1 MGELRRRK
9 CGSDPPRPDVIRD
22 STGETTPNFR
32 DMPPLVDSTV
42 AAVDDSI
49 AGGGESWQC
58 RRPPMHFYLCLRRI
72 VIVMQ
77 SFARSVG
84 CTALALLFLA
94 QLGTAEDK
102 PLNKLSPEEEKAGF
116 KLLFDG
122 KTTDGWRGYKMK
134 EMPSGWKVIDG
145 VLTRVTGGA
154 GGKGAGGGD
163 DIITNDQYG
172 DFELRLEW
180 RVAKG
185 VNSGILYRAI
195 EDAATSWHVAPEMQ
209 VLDNEGWH
217 DKNKMHQAGALYDLY
232 APSRNSARDPGEWNE
247 VKLVA
252 KGNHVEHWLN
262 GDKVVEYE
270 LDSDDW
276 KERVAKSKFR
286 DHEKFA
292 KAKKGHIV
300 LQDHSGKIEYRNV
313 RLREIKE

>member
-1 MGELRRRK
+1 MREAGRK
-9 CGSDPPRPDVIRD
+9 GAEKSGNWKV
-22 STGETTPNFR
+22 
-32 DMPPLVDSTV
+32 
-42 AAVDDSI
+42 DSI
-49 AGGGESWQC
+49 AGALDDSVAGGSGLDQC
-58 RRPPMHFYLCLRRI
+58 RLLPVYSHLGSRRI
-72 VIVMQ
+72 VVMTCL
-77 SFARSVG
+77 FVRSVSFM
-84 CTALALLFLA
+84 AIALLFIVRVGA
-94 QLGTAEDK
+94 AEDK
-102 PLNKLSPEEEKAGF
+102 PLNKLSAEEEKAGF

-122 KTTDGWRGYKMK
+122 KSTDGWRGYKMK
-134 EMPSGWKVIDG
+134 EMPSGWKVING

-163 DIITNDQYG
+163 DIITKDQYA

-232 APSRNSARDPGEWNE
+232 EPAKNAARDPGEWNE

-262 GDKVVEYE
+262 GEKVVEYE

-313 RLREIKE
+313 RLREIK